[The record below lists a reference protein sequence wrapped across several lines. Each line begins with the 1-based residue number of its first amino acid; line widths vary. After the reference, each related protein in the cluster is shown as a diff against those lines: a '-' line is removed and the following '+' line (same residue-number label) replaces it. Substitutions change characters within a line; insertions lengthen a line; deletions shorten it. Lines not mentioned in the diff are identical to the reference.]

1 MKLKGVPMVWA
12 EQKFEA
18 ATRQALNSF
27 QGDGSSIW
35 AKYEVTRD
43 DVVANILPYIAAQ
56 APQLS
61 DHGVD
66 HIANVIRNVGQV
78 LGMNGAGK
86 IYEGAPLETMP
97 AVERLLLALGCLLHD
112 IGNIKGRNE
121 HNLVTREVWKNA
133 GGSSFNQWKAADRKT
148 IIALC
153 RAHTGKAPDGS
164 TDTLKHLASVDGYF
178 LGETVPL
185 AQLAATLRFADELAE
200 GIQRTSRFLL
210 FQQLYCT
217 ESVDYHRYANA
228 TEVTIDRAKG
238 RIALNYTIELTDPG
252 MAKGGLQLNLERLL
266 KLVFKRIVKLEHER
280 VYARHYAPD
289 LLAFSETSVVID
301 ITREDERLMEI
312 PPLVLN
318 DFNMRSLEPEQLT
331 VLDPAYDVK
340 AILSELD
347 KWGKDL
353 ADA

>member
-1 MKLKGVPMVWA
+1 MVWA

-18 ATRQALNSF
+18 ATKQALEGF
-27 QGDGSSIW
+27 QGNGSSIW
-35 AKYEVTRD
+35 SKYEVTRD
-43 DVVANILPYIAAQ
+43 DVVANILPHIATQ
-56 APQLS
+56 EPGLS

-66 HIANVIRNVGQV
+66 HIANVIRNVGLV

-86 IYEGAPLETMP
+86 IYDGAPLASMP

-112 IGNIKGRNE
+112 IGNIKGRDR
-121 HNLVTREVWKNA
+121 HNLVTGQVWKDA
-133 GGSSFNQWKAADRKT
+133 GGGSFKQWQPADRKT

-153 RAHTGKAPDGS
+153 QAHTGKAADGS
-164 TDTLKHLASVDGYF
+164 KDTLKHLTSVDGYF

-185 AQLAATLRFADELAE
+185 AKLAATLRFADELAE
-200 GIQRTSRFLL
+200 GVQRTSRFLL
-210 FQQLYCT
+210 FQQLYGT
-217 ESVDYHRYANA
+217 DNIDYHRYANA

-252 MAKGGLQLNLERLL
+252 MSEGNLSDNLERLL
-266 KLVFKRIVKLEHER
+266 SLVFKRIVKLEHER

-301 ITREDERLMEI
+301 ITRQDEQLLEL

-318 DFNMRSLEPEQLT
+318 DFNMRSLEPAHLA

-340 AILSELD
+340 AIISEVD
-347 KWGKDL
+347 RCGKD
-353 ADA
+353 ASHA